1 MPVVRPSL
9 PPLPIAERGFVLG
22 LCLAGAPPAAARR
35 VRGPWA
41 ERCAHALEALA
52 EAAPEARE
60 AMLDELRAATRAE
73 VPAGLALVHPGWI
86 RRALEGEPA
95 AIVRAAVSGL
105 GPEVERVADELL
117 AGRGEDESRG
127 KAGLPSE
134 AAGALRQI
142 LFGNLAPMPVGV
154 DGEAL
159 PIARALCELA
169 PAALLAE
176 IDRRG
181 AALLGRSLAGAP
193 AGAIAR
199 AAAVAGEP
207 LARVIIDA
215 AAAQDQDARAAAREL
230 VAASQPQQ
238 GAFGAPR
245 AIGLRALARELAA
258 EGSDASAAVAQRL
271 PPAVGDVLLEIAIA
285 EERA

>member
-1 MPVVRPSL
+1 M
-9 PPLPIAERGFVLG
+9 
-22 LCLAGAPPAAARR
+22 
-35 VRGPWA
+35 
-41 ERCAHALEALA
+41 LE
-52 EAAPEARE
+52 
-60 AMLDELRAATRAE
+60 ELRASARAS
-73 VPAGLALVHPGWI
+73 VPPGLALVHPGWI

-105 GPEVERVADELL
+105 GPDLERVADEVL
-117 AGRGEDESRG
+117 AGRDQDDPHGP
-127 KAGLPSE
+127 AGFP
-134 AAGALRQI
+134 AGAIGELRQI

-159 PIARALCELA
+159 PLARALCELS

-207 LARVIIDA
+207 LARVIVGA
-215 AAAQDQDARAAAREL
+215 AAGQDHGARAAAREI
-230 VAASQPQQ
+230 VAASQPEQ
-238 GAFGAPR
+238 GALGAPR
-245 AIGLRALARELAA
+245 AIGLRALARDLAA
-258 EGSDASAAVAQRL
+258 EGSDAIAAVAQRL
-271 PPAVGDVLLEIAIA
+271 PPAIGDLLLQIAIA
-285 EERA
+285 EEAA